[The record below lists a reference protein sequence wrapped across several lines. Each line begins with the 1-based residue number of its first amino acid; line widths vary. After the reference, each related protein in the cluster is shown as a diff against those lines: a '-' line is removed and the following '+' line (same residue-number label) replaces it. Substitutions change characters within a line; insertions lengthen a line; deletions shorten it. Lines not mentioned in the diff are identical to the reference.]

1 MNVIS
6 TTVEY
11 KGMPVKVENGKIF
24 LRAFGT
30 TIYNHSM
37 HWSWMEVKASDLKAE
52 TKTTIKRKRIDMI
65 FWNFNTPITLI
76 ACLVWNISEYFK
88 MPLGKLAPTVF
99 SLALGRNGK

>member
-37 HWSWMEVKASDLKAE
+37 HWSWISKSDLKAE
-52 TKTTIKRKRIDMI
+52 LRQLLKEKG
-65 FWNFNTPITLI
+65 LI
-76 ACLVWNISEYFK
+76 
-88 MPLGKLAPTVF
+88 
-99 SLALGRNGK
+99 